1 MTRRSNRPWVVLTVL
16 ATIVVAAPAAATDR
30 FGDVASDSVHHD
42 AVSELSDTGV
52 TAGCADGRYCPRD
65 PVLREQMA
73 SFLVRGL
80 PRTTSNA
87 SVASL
92 APDNGFSGAPA
103 SVTVQATGTEGG
115 EGMVSLQGSV
125 SILAEGSV
133 VSCPCEVEAF
143 IYRDSDDAQ
152 GPSMWVQLPGEATG
166 SGRAVAS
173 VPVSWATT
181 IPSGSTETFR
191 VAVFINDG
199 VPTEV
204 TAQATLTAITT
215 PLS

>member
-1 MTRRSNRPWVVLTVL
+1 MSRRSNRPWVML
-16 ATIVVAAPAAATDR
+16 ALLAAIIIAAPAAATDR

-42 AVSELSDTGV
+42 AVSELSDAGV

-80 PRTTSNA
+80 PRATAND

-92 APDNGFSGAPA
+92 TSENDFSGAPA
-103 SVTVQATGTEGG
+103 SVTVQATGTAGG
-115 EGMVSLQGSV
+115 EGMVSLQGTVSV
-125 SILAEGSV
+125 LAEGSV

-152 GPSMWVQLPGEATG
+152 GPSMWAQLPGEATG
-166 SGRAVAS
+166 SGRAVVS

-191 VAVFINDG
+191 LAVLINDG
-199 VPTEV
+199 QPMEV
-204 TAQATLTAITT
+204 TAQGTLTAITT

>member
-1 MTRRSNRPWVVLTVL
+1 MTRRSNRPWVVLAVL
-16 ATIVVAAPAAATDR
+16 ATIIVAAPAAATDR

-42 AVSELSDTGV
+42 AVSELSDAGV

-80 PRTTSNA
+80 PRATTND

-92 APDNGFSGAPA
+92 TPDNDFSGAPA

-115 EGMVSLQGSV
+115 EGMVSLQGTVSV
-125 SILAEGSV
+125 LAEGNLFD
-133 VSCPCEVEAF
+133 CPCEVEAF
-143 IYRDSDDAQ
+143 IYRDGDNAQ
-152 GPSMWVQLPGEATG
+152 GPSMWAQLPGEATG

-191 VAVFINDG
+191 VAVLINDG
-199 VPTEV
+199 EPTEV